1 MKCNYY
7 ILLGIALT
15 TLPASLQAQ
24 KVQPKDT
31 TMNRTVVVEQ
41 EYNPDIM
48 DASKVNVLPKV
59 EEPAVSKKQVEY
71 ATTLF
76 PATSIPNGL
85 MQAYT
90 GKEVQSTSK
99 PGYARVGYGNYNNLD
114 LKANYL
120 FRLSQRDKLHLNLDM
135 NGMSGNLDMPYGES
149 KTWDAYYYR
158 TRANLDYTHQ
168 FNKLDLNVAGNF
180 GLSNF
185 NYIPGSLNSKQ
196 KFTSGDMYAGVKS
209 TDETLP
215 LQFSAG
221 TNLMLY
227 QRQHDFLFDKS
238 LQETLVR
245 TQAGVTG
252 VINDEQQVSIALGL
266 NNFFYNGD
274 NFENYTALELN
285 PYYELNNDSWKLHL
299 GAHVDMAFGFGKG
312 FRVSPDIMA
321 QYVFSDS
328 YVLYAKATGG
338 KQFNDFRR
346 LERICPY
353 GSLSQIDPENTI
365 DGKQLEDTY
374 EQINTA
380 LGFKTSPFPGV
391 WFNLYAGYQNLKD
404 DAFYKN
410 TSYTI
415 TNTGTFPYLVFDQT
429 NSHNTYAGAEVNY
442 DYKDIISLSVSGIY
456 RSWKAD
462 LPVALLA
469 KPVGELKF
477 NVSIHPIAAL
487 TLNVGYEYIS
497 REKVEEY
504 DRMAAI
510 SNLYL
515 GVGYKLFKGI
525 SIYARANNLM
535 NKDYQ
540 YYLGYPT
547 EGLNFLG
554 GLSFQF

>member
-1 MKCNYY
+1 MKRNHY

-15 TLPASLQAQ
+15 ALPVNIQAQ
-24 KVQPKDT
+24 KTQPKDS

-59 EEPAVSKKQVEY
+59 EEPAVSKKNVEY

-76 PATSIPNGL
+76 PATTIPNGL

-90 GKEVQSTSK
+90 GKEVQTNSK
-99 PGYARVGYGNYNNLD
+99 PGYARAGYGNYGNLD

-120 FRLSQRDKLHLNLDM
+120 FRLSQRDKLNVNFGMD
-135 NGMSGNLDMPYGES
+135 GMSGDLDMPYIDS
-149 KTWDAYYYR
+149 PTWDAFYYR
-158 TRANLDYTHQ
+158 TRASVDYTHQ

-180 GLSNF
+180 GHSNF
-185 NYIPGSLNSKQ
+185 NYIPESSNKQ
-196 KFTSGDMYAGVKS
+196 KFTSGDIHAGVKS

-215 LQFSAG
+215 LQFNVE

-227 QRQHDFLFDKS
+227 NRQHDYLLENS
-238 LQETLVR
+238 LQETMAR
-245 TQAGVTG
+245 TLANVTG
-252 VINDEQQVSIALGL
+252 VINDEQQVSIALSL
-266 NNFFYNGD
+266 NNIFYNGD
-274 NFENYTALELN
+274 NFENYTAVGLN

-299 GAHVDMAFGFGKG
+299 GANVDMAFGFGKG
-312 FRVSPDIMA
+312 FRVSPDITA

-346 LERICPY
+346 LERLCPY
-353 GSLSQIDPENTI
+353 GNLPPIYENSV
-365 DGKQLEDTY
+365 DDKQLEDTY
-374 EQINTA
+374 EQINAA
-380 LGFKTSPFPGV
+380 LGFKASPFPGV

-404 DAFYKN
+404 DVFY
-410 TSYTI
+410 SYKYDWNLI
-415 TNTGTFPYLVFDQT
+415 FNQT
-429 NSHNTYAGAEVNY
+429 NSNNTYASAEIKY
-442 DYKDIISLSVSGIY
+442 DYKDIISLSASGTY
-456 RSWKAD
+456 RNWKAD
-462 LPVALLA
+462 LPAALLI

-477 NVSIHPIAAL
+477 NANIHPIPAL
-487 TLNVGYEYIS
+487 TLNLGYEYIS

-504 DRMAAI
+504 NRMSAI